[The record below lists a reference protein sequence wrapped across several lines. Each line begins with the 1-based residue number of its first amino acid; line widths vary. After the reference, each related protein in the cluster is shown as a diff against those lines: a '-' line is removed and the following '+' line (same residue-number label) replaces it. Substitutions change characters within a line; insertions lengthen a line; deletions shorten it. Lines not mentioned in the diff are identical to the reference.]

1 MHLPEWRCDPFDHH
15 DPTFTTG
22 VQIMLAFC
30 TKNLLRWGLI
40 TATVVGGTTFLIGP
54 ERVAAGFDQIRSLAT
69 ATFDDLV
76 DDPIALR
83 RQLRNLS
90 DQYPDRISEVRGELT
105 SIDVQ
110 IRQLD
115 HDQQI
120 AQRVVTI
127 TSKDLGELKDSVLAA
142 TEGIED
148 TRKITVRRGSFEVG
162 LDQARSEARRIIGI
176 KSAYEDRFLG
186 NEKQISILT
195 RQKERLTDILA
206 QLESEYCEFEAKLF
220 QLDRQID
227 SIERNDRLI
236 AMTEE
241 QQAMLNDFEKLG
253 KVGNL
258 RQLEA
263 KLEELRTTQEAQL
276 QTLERHGIQG
286 EYEQRAREEIVI
298 DSSISSISRTNPDLA
313 WLDG

>member
-1 MHLPEWRCDPFDHH
+1 MSLPRSTSRSGSWI
-15 DPTFTTG
+15 TTS
-22 VQIMLAFC
+22 
-30 TKNLLRWGLI
+30 
-40 TATVVGGTTFLIGP
+40 
-54 ERVAAGFDQIRSLAT
+54 RS
-69 ATFDDLV
+69 
-76 DDPIALR
+76 R
-83 RQLRNLS
+83 
-90 DQYPDRISEVRGELT
+90 E
-105 SIDVQ
+105 
-110 IRQLD
+110 
-115 HDQQI
+115 
-120 AQRVVTI
+120 RVVTI
-127 TSKDLGELKDSVLAA
+127 TAKDLGQLKDSVLAA
-142 TEGIED
+142 TTGIED
-148 TRKITVRRGSFEVG
+148 TRKVTVRRGSFDIG

-186 NEKQISILT
+186 NEQQISILD

-206 QLESEYCEFEAKLF
+206 KLETEYGEFEAKLF

-298 DSSISSISRTNPDLA
+298 DSSISSVSRDNPDLA

>member
-1 MHLPEWRCDPFDHH
+1 
-15 DPTFTTG
+15 
-22 VQIMLAFC
+22 MLAFC
-30 TKNLLRWGLI
+30 TKNILRWGLI

-69 ATFDDLV
+69 DTFDDLV

-83 RQLRNLS
+83 RQLRSLS

-115 HDQQI
+115 HDQKI

-142 TEGIED
+142 TEGIGD
-148 TRKITVRRGSFEVG
+148 TRKIMVRRGSFEVG

-206 QLESEYCEFEAKLF
+206 QLESEYGEFEAKLF

-263 KLEELRTTQEAQL
+263 KLEELHSTQEAQL

-286 EYEQRAREEIVI
+286 EYEQQAREEIII

>member
-1 MHLPEWRCDPFDHH
+1 
-15 DPTFTTG
+15 
-22 VQIMLAFC
+22 MLAFC
-30 TKNLLRWGLI
+30 TKNFLRWGLI
-40 TATVVGGTTFLIGP
+40 TATVVGGTTLLIGP
-54 ERVAAGFDQIRSLAT
+54 ERVAAGFDQIRTLASS
-69 ATFDDLV
+69 TFDELV

-83 RQLRNLS
+83 RQLKGLS
-90 DQYPDRISEVRGELT
+90 DQYPERIAEVRSELA

-110 IRQLD
+110 IRQLE

-127 TSKDLGELKDSVLAA
+127 TSKDINQLKDSVLAA
-142 TEGIED
+142 TTGVED
-148 TRKITVRRGSFEVG
+148 TRKVTVRRGSFDIG

-176 KSAYEDRFLG
+176 KNAYEDRFLG
-186 NEKQISILT
+186 NQQQISILN

-206 QLESEYCEFEAKLF
+206 KLESEFGEFEAKLF

-227 SIERNDRLI
+227 SIERNERLI

-276 QTLERHGIQG
+276 QTLESHGIQS

-298 DSSISSISRTNPDLA
+298 DSSISSISRTDPDLA

>member
-15 DPTFTTG
+15 DPTITTG

-40 TATVVGGTTFLIGP
+40 SATVVGGTTFLIGP

-83 RQLRNLS
+83 RQLRGLS
-90 DQYPDRISEVRGELT
+90 EQYPERISEVRSELS

-120 AQRVVTI
+120 AERVVTI
-127 TSKDLGELKDSVLAA
+127 TTKDLGELKDSVLAA
-142 TEGIED
+142 TTGSED
-148 TRKITVRRGSFEVG
+148 TRKVTV
-162 LDQARSEARRIIGI
+162 IIGI

-186 NEKQISILT
+186 NEQQISILS
-195 RQKERLTDILA
+195 RQKERLTDILV
-206 QLESEYCEFEAKLF
+206 QLESEYGEFEAKLF

-276 QTLERHGIQG
+276 QTLEKHGIQG
-286 EYEQRAREEIVI
+286 QYEQRAREEIVI
-298 DSSISSISRTNPDLA
+298 DSSIGSISRTNPDLA

>member
-1 MHLPEWRCDPFDHH
+1 
-15 DPTFTTG
+15 
-22 VQIMLAFC
+22 MLAFC
-30 TKNLLRWGLI
+30 TKNLLRWGLT

-54 ERVAAGFDQIRSLAT
+54 ERVAAGFDQIRTLASS
-69 ATFDDLV
+69 TFDDLV

-83 RQLRNLS
+83 RQLKGLS
-90 DQYPDRISEVRGELT
+90 DQYPERIAEVRSELA

-127 TSKDLGELKDSVLAA
+127 TSKDIGQLKDSVLAA
-142 TEGIED
+142 TSGIED
-148 TRKITVRRGSFEVG
+148 TRKVTVRRGSFDIG

-176 KSAYEDRFLG
+176 KNAYEDRFLG
-186 NEKQISILT
+186 NQQQISILN

-206 QLESEYCEFEAKLF
+206 KLESEYGEFEAKLF

-276 QTLERHGIQG
+276 QTLESHGIQS

-298 DSSISSISRTNPDLA
+298 DSSVSSISGTDPDLA

>member
-1 MHLPEWRCDPFDHH
+1 
-15 DPTFTTG
+15 
-22 VQIMLAFC
+22 MLAFC

-40 TATVVGGTTFLIGP
+40 TATVVGGTTLLIGP
-54 ERVAAGFDQIRSLAT
+54 ERVAAGFDQIRTLASS
-69 ATFDDLV
+69 TFDDLV

-83 RQLRNLS
+83 RQLKGLS
-90 DQYPDRISEVRGELT
+90 DQYPERIAEVRSELA

-127 TSKDLGELKDSVLAA
+127 TSKDISQLKDSVLAA
-142 TEGIED
+142 TTGVED
-148 TRKITVRRGSFEVG
+148 TRKVTVRRGSFDIG

-176 KSAYEDRFLG
+176 KNAYEDRFLG
-186 NEKQISILT
+186 NQQQISILN

-206 QLESEYCEFEAKLF
+206 KLESEFGEFEAKLF

-227 SIERNDRLI
+227 SIERNERLI

-241 QQAMLNDFEKLG
+241 QLAMLNDFEKLG

-276 QTLERHGIQG
+276 QTLESHGIQG

-298 DSSISSISRTNPDLA
+298 DSSISSISRTDPDLA

>member
-1 MHLPEWRCDPFDHH
+1 MRPR
-15 DPTFTTG
+15 
-22 VQIMLAFC
+22 
-30 TKNLLRWGLI
+30 
-40 TATVVGGTTFLIGP
+40 TVSRTQKV
-54 ERVAAGFDQIRSLAT
+54 
-69 ATFDDLV
+69 
-76 DDPIALR
+76 
-83 RQLRNLS
+83 
-90 DQYPDRISEVRGELT
+90 
-105 SIDVQ
+105 
-110 IRQLD
+110 
-115 HDQQI
+115 
-120 AQRVVTI
+120 
-127 TSKDLGELKDSVLAA
+127 
-142 TEGIED
+142 
-148 TRKITVRRGSFEVG
+148 TVRRGSFDIG

-176 KSAYEDRFLG
+176 KNAYEDRFLG
-186 NEKQISILT
+186 NQQQISILN

-206 QLESEYCEFEAKLF
+206 KLESEHGEFEAKLF

-276 QTLERHGIQG
+276 QTLESHGIQS

-298 DSSISSISRTNPDLA
+298 DSSISSISGTDPDLA

>member
-1 MHLPEWRCDPFDHH
+1 
-15 DPTFTTG
+15 
-22 VQIMLAFC
+22 MLAFC

-40 TATVVGGTTFLIGP
+40 TATVVGGTTLLIGP
-54 ERVAAGFDQIRSLAT
+54 ERVAAGFDQIRTLASS
-69 ATFDDLV
+69 TFDDLV

-83 RQLRNLS
+83 RQLKGLS
-90 DQYPDRISEVRGELT
+90 DQYPERIAEVRSELA

-127 TSKDLGELKDSVLAA
+127 TSKDISQLKDSVLAA
-142 TEGIED
+142 TTGVED
-148 TRKITVRRGSFEVG
+148 TRKVTVRRGSFDIG

-176 KSAYEDRFLG
+176 KNAYEDRFLG
-186 NEKQISILT
+186 NQQQISILN

-206 QLESEYCEFEAKLF
+206 KLESEFGEFEAKLF

-227 SIERNDRLI
+227 SIERNERLI

-276 QTLERHGIQG
+276 QTLESHGVQS

-298 DSSISSISRTNPDLA
+298 DSSISSISRTDPDLA

>member
-1 MHLPEWRCDPFDHH
+1 
-15 DPTFTTG
+15 
-22 VQIMLAFC
+22 MLAFC

-40 TATVVGGTTFLIGP
+40 TATVVGGTTLLIGP
-54 ERVAAGFDQIRSLAT
+54 ERVAAGFDQIRTLASS
-69 ATFDDLV
+69 TFDELV

-83 RQLRNLS
+83 RQLKGLS
-90 DQYPDRISEVRGELT
+90 DQYPERIAEVRSELA

-110 IRQLD
+110 IRQLE

-127 TSKDLGELKDSVLAA
+127 TSKDINQLKDSVLAA
-142 TEGIED
+142 TTGVED
-148 TRKITVRRGSFEVG
+148 TRKVTVRRGSFDIG

-176 KSAYEDRFLG
+176 KNAYEDRFLG
-186 NEKQISILT
+186 NQQQISILN

-206 QLESEYCEFEAKLF
+206 KLESEFGEFEAKLF

-227 SIERNDRLI
+227 SIERNERLI

-276 QTLERHGIQG
+276 QTLESHGIQS

-298 DSSISSISRTNPDLA
+298 DSSISSISRTDPDLA

>member
-1 MHLPEWRCDPFDHH
+1 
-15 DPTFTTG
+15 
-22 VQIMLAFC
+22 MLAFC

-40 TATVVGGTTFLIGP
+40 TATVVGGTTLLIGP
-54 ERVAAGFDQIRSLAT
+54 ERVAAGFDQIRTLASS
-69 ATFDDLV
+69 TFDELV

-83 RQLRNLS
+83 RQLKGLS
-90 DQYPDRISEVRGELT
+90 DQYPERIAEVRSELA

-110 IRQLD
+110 IRQLE

-127 TSKDLGELKDSVLAA
+127 TSKDINQLKDSVLAA
-142 TEGIED
+142 TTGVEN
-148 TRKITVRRGSFEVG
+148 TRKVTVRRGSFDIG

-176 KSAYEDRFLG
+176 KNAYEDRFLG
-186 NEKQISILT
+186 NQQQISILN

-206 QLESEYCEFEAKLF
+206 KLESEFGEFEAKLF

-227 SIERNDRLI
+227 SIERNERLI

-276 QTLERHGIQG
+276 QTLESHGIQS

-298 DSSISSISRTNPDLA
+298 DSSISSISRTDPDLA

>member
-1 MHLPEWRCDPFDHH
+1 
-15 DPTFTTG
+15 
-22 VQIMLAFC
+22 MLAFC

-40 TATVVGGTTFLIGP
+40 TATVVGGTTLLIGP
-54 ERVAAGFDQIRSLAT
+54 ERVAAGFDQIRTLASS
-69 ATFDDLV
+69 TFDELV

-83 RQLRNLS
+83 RQLKGLS
-90 DQYPDRISEVRGELT
+90 DQYPERIAEVRSELA

-110 IRQLD
+110 IRQLE

-127 TSKDLGELKDSVLAA
+127 TSKDINQLKDSVLAA
-142 TEGIED
+142 TTGVED
-148 TRKITVRRGSFEVG
+148 TRKVTVRRGSFDIG

-176 KSAYEDRFLG
+176 KNAYEDRFLG
-186 NEKQISILT
+186 NQQQISILN
-195 RQKERLTDILA
+195 RQKQRLTDILA
-206 QLESEYCEFEAKLF
+206 KLESEFGEFEAKLF
-220 QLDRQID
+220 HLDRQID
-227 SIERNDRLI
+227 SIERNERLI

-276 QTLERHGIQG
+276 QTLESHGIQS

-298 DSSISSISRTNPDLA
+298 DSSISSISRTDPDLA

>member
-1 MHLPEWRCDPFDHH
+1 
-15 DPTFTTG
+15 
-22 VQIMLAFC
+22 MLAFC

-54 ERVAAGFDQIRSLAT
+54 ERVAAGFDQIRTLASS
-69 ATFDDLV
+69 TFDDLV

-83 RQLRNLS
+83 RQLKGLS
-90 DQYPDRISEVRGELT
+90 DQYPERIAEVRSELA

-127 TSKDLGELKDSVLAA
+127 TSKDIGQLKDSVLAA
-142 TEGIED
+142 TTGIED
-148 TRKITVRRGSFEVG
+148 TRKVTVRRGSFDIG

-176 KSAYEDRFLG
+176 KNAYEDRFLG
-186 NEKQISILT
+186 NQQQISILN

-206 QLESEYCEFEAKLF
+206 KLESEYGEFEAKLF

-276 QTLERHGIQG
+276 QTLESHGIQS

-298 DSSISSISRTNPDLA
+298 DSSVSSISGTDPDLA

>member
-1 MHLPEWRCDPFDHH
+1 
-15 DPTFTTG
+15 
-22 VQIMLAFC
+22 MLAFC

-40 TATVVGGTTFLIGP
+40 TATVVGGTALLIGP

-69 ATFDDLV
+69 STFDGLV

-83 RQLRNLS
+83 RQLKGLS
-90 DQYPDRISEVRGELT
+90 DQYPERISEVRSEIAA
-105 SIDVQ
+105 IDVQ

-115 HDQQI
+115 HDQQV

-127 TSKDLGELKDSVLAA
+127 TSKDLGDLKDSVMSA
-142 TEGIED
+142 TTGIED
-148 TRKITVRRGSFEVG
+148 TRKVMVRRGSFEIG
-162 LDQARSEARRIIGI
+162 LDQARSEGRRIFGI
-176 KSAYEDRFLG
+176 RSAYEDRIIG
-186 NEKQISILT
+186 NEQQISILS

-206 QLESEYCEFEAKLF
+206 QLESEYGEFEAKLF

-298 DSSISSISRTNPDLA
+298 DSSISRISGINPDLA